1 MVELN
6 AELSS
11 DVLLFCIVNKLVE
24 DVLIAVVDDD
34 EVINAVVLLFMRGID
49 DVESTSWLVENIE
62 FSFEVESIAARV
74 ESVVKNEELILETVV
89 DKVTLWVK
97 PEVEFE

>member
-34 EVINAVVLLFMRGID
+34 EVINAVRLLFMRGID

>member
-49 DVESTSWLVENIE
+49 DVEPTSWLVENIE

-89 DKVTLWVK
+89 DKVTLWFNL
-97 PEVEFE
+97 EVEFE

>member
-34 EVINAVVLLFMRGID
+34 EVINAVRLLFMRGID

-89 DKVTLWVK
+89 DKVTLWFNL
-97 PEVEFE
+97 EVEFE